1 MRAVIVP
8 NGWWGP
14 LLGLVLIA
22 AAVLLVV
29 WWRQQSY
36 RWPLILAGAVAA
48 ALALSWWSG
57 EVFDVADYRAGCDGL
72 CSGFRGAPVPTYSG
86 AAAGGVFLPGGFLL
100 NSLVYLVLI
109 LGWAALLHALVSGAQ
124 GGSRG
129 SAFAVVLIAL
139 MLTVGPLLL
148 SPLFLPPPEAR
159 ARSDPQRIAINA
171 RREVYLYD
179 QLAPLPV
186 LRVGLEDVR
195 PRPDNQPGMRVCL
208 SAYTFF
214 YMPVGHLY
222 LDMTP
227 EGVHSNGGGMLPRPA
242 SCWE

>member
-1 MRAVIVP
+1 MRAVIAP
-8 NGWWGP
+8 HGWWG
-14 LLGLVLIA
+14 LVLGAVLSA

-36 RWPLILAGAVAA
+36 RWPLVLVASLAA
-48 ALALSWWSG
+48 ALALSVWSG
-57 EVFDVADYRAGCDGL
+57 VAFDVADYRAGCDGL
-72 CSGFRGAPVPTYSG
+72 CPGFRGAPIPTYGSAASG
-86 AAAGGVFLPGGFLL
+86 GAFLPGGFLL

-109 LGWAALLHALVSGAQ
+109 LGWAALLRALASGAQ

-129 SAFAVVLIAL
+129 NALAVVLIV
-139 MLTVGPLLL
+139 LTLIVGPLLL

-159 ARSDPQRIAINA
+159 ARSDLRRVAINA

-179 QLAPLPV
+179 QLASLPV

-195 PRPDNQPGMRVCL
+195 PRPDHRPGMRVCL

-214 YMPVGHLY
+214 YVPVGHLY

-227 EGVHSNGGGMLPRPA
+227 EGVHSDGGGMLPRPA

>member
-1 MRAVIVP
+1 MRTVIP
-8 NGWWGP
+8 TNGWVAP
-14 LLGLVLIA
+14 VLGLVLVV

-36 RWPLILAGAVAA
+36 RWPLVLVGSLAA
-48 ALALSWWSG
+48 ALALSVWSG
-57 EVFDVADYRAGCDGL
+57 VAFDVADYRAGCDGL
-72 CSGFRGAPVPTYSG
+72 CPGFRGAPIPIYGG
-86 AAAGGVFLPGGFLL
+86 AAAGGLFQPGGFLL

-109 LGWAALLHALVSGAQ
+109 LGWAALLRALVSGTQ

-129 SAFAVVLIAL
+129 SALAVVLIIL
-139 MLTVGPLLL
+139 MLIVGPLLL

-159 ARSDPQRIAINA
+159 ARSDLRRIAINA

-195 PRPDNQPGMRVCL
+195 PRPDHQPGMRVCL

-214 YMPVGHLY
+214 YVPVGHLY

-227 EGVHSNGGGMLPRPA
+227 EGVHSNSGGMLPRSA

>member
-1 MRAVIVP
+1 MRAVISI
-8 NGWWGP
+8 NGWIAP
-14 LLGLVLIA
+14 VLGLVLVVV
-22 AAVLLVV
+22 AVLLIV

-48 ALALSWWSG
+48 ALALCWWSG
-57 EVFDVADYRAGCDGL
+57 VAFDVADYRAGCDGL
-72 CSGFRGAPVPTYSG
+72 CLGFRGAPIPIRRG
-86 AAAGGVFLPGGFLL
+86 AAAGDAFLLGGFLL

-109 LGWAALLHALVSGAQ
+109 LGWTALLHALLNGAQ

-129 SAFAVVLIAL
+129 SALIVALIAL
-139 MLTVGPLLL
+139 LLIVGPLLL
-148 SPLFLPPPEAR
+148 SPLFLPPPEAHVR
-159 ARSDPQRIAINA
+159 GDPQRVAINA

-179 QLAPLPV
+179 QLAALPV

-195 PRPDNQPGMRVCL
+195 PRPDGQPGMRVCL

-214 YMPVGHLY
+214 YVPVGHLY

-227 EGVHSNGGGMLPRPA
+227 EGVHSNDGGVLPRAA

>member
-36 RWPLILAGAVAA
+36 RWPMILAGAVAA

-57 EVFDVADYRAGCDGL
+57 VAFNVADYRAGCDGL
-72 CSGFRGAPVPTYSG
+72 CSGFRGAPIPTYGG

-100 NSLVYLVLI
+100 NSLVYLVLV

-129 SAFAVVLIAL
+129 SVLAAVLIAL
-139 MLTVGPLLL
+139 TLIVGPLLL

-171 RREVYLYD
+171 AARCICTTNWRR
-179 QLAPLPV
+179 
-186 LRVGLEDVR
+186 
-195 PRPDNQPGMRVCL
+195 
-208 SAYTFF
+208 S
-214 YMPVGHLY
+214 
-222 LDMTP
+222 
-227 EGVHSNGGGMLPRPA
+227 RPA
-242 SCWE
+242 RGSGRRATPP

>member
-1 MRAVIVP
+1 VIAP
-8 NGWWGP
+8 AGWWEP
-14 LLGLVLIA
+14 VLGLALIT

-36 RWPLILAGAVAA
+36 RWPLILAGALAA

-57 EVFDVADYRAGCDGL
+57 MAFDVADYRAGCDGL
-72 CSGFRGAPVPTYSG
+72 CPGFRGAPIPIGSG
-86 AAAGGVFLPGGFLL
+86 VAAGGAFLPGGFLL
-100 NSLVYLVLI
+100 NSLVYLVLF
-109 LGWAALLHALVSGAQ
+109 LGWAALLRALLLGVQ
-124 GGSRG
+124 GNSRG
-129 SAFAVVLIAL
+129 SAFIVVLITL
-139 MLTVGPLLL
+139 MLIVGPLLF
-148 SPLFLPPPEAR
+148 SPLFLPPPEAHVR
-159 ARSDPQRIAINA
+159 GDPQRVAINA

-195 PRPDNQPGMRVCL
+195 PRPDHQPGMRVCL
-208 SAYTFF
+208 STYTFF

-227 EGVHSNGGGMLPRPA
+227 EGVHSNGGGVLPRPA

>member
-1 MRAVIVP
+1 V
-8 NGWWGP
+8 
-14 LLGLVLIA
+14 LGLVLIA

-36 RWPLILAGAVAA
+36 RWPLVLAGAVVA

-57 EVFDVADYRAGCDGL
+57 VAFNVADYRAGCDGL
-72 CSGFRGAPVPTYSG
+72 CPGFRGAPIPVYG
-86 AAAGGVFLPGGFLL
+86 GVAAGGAFLPGGFFL

-109 LGWAALLHALVSGAQ
+109 LGWVALLRALVNGGQ
-124 GGSRG
+124 GGSRNNALIVTG
-129 SAFAVVLIAL
+129 FALLLAAS
-139 MLTVGPLLL
+139 PLLL
-148 SPLFLPPPEAR
+148 APLFLPPPEAHVR
-159 ARSDPQRIAINA
+159 GDPQRIAINA
-171 RREVYLYD
+171 RREVYLYN
-179 QLAPLPV
+179 QLASLPV

-195 PRPDNQPGMRVCL
+195 PRPDHQPGMRVCL

-214 YMPVGHLY
+214 YLPVGHLY

-227 EGVHSNGGGMLPRPA
+227 EGVHSNGGGILPRLA

>member
-1 MRAVIVP
+1 MRAVIAP
-8 NGWWGP
+8 QGWWG
-14 LLGLVLIA
+14 LVLGVVLSA

-36 RWPLILAGAVAA
+36 RWPLVLVGSLAA
-48 ALALSWWSG
+48 ALALSMWSG
-57 EVFDVADYRAGCDGL
+57 VAFDVADYRAGCDGL
-72 CSGFRGAPVPTYSG
+72 CAGFRGAPIPTYSG
-86 AAAGGVFLPGGFLL
+86 AAAGGAFQPGGFLL

-109 LGWAALLHALVSGAQ
+109 LGWAALLRALLSGAQ
-124 GGSRG
+124 RDSRG
-129 SAFAVVLIAL
+129 SALAVALITLMLIA
-139 MLTVGPLLL
+139 VPLLL

-159 ARSDPQRIAINA
+159 ARNDPQRIAINA

-195 PRPDNQPGMRVCL
+195 PRPDGQPGMRVCL
-208 SAYTFF
+208 SAYTFL
-214 YMPVGHLY
+214 YVPVGHLY

-227 EGVHSNGGGMLPRPA
+227 EGVHSNSGGMLPRSA

>member
-1 MRAVIVP
+1 MRAVIAP
-8 NGWWGP
+8 QGGW
-14 LLGLVLIA
+14 GLVLGVVLSA

-36 RWPLILAGAVAA
+36 RWPLVLVAALAA
-48 ALALSWWSG
+48 ALALNVWSG
-57 EVFDVADYRAGCDGL
+57 VAFDVADYRAGCDGL
-72 CSGFRGAPVPTYSG
+72 CPGFRGAPIPIYGG

-109 LGWAALLHALVSGAQ
+109 LGWAALLRALLSGTQ
-124 GGSRG
+124 NNSRG
-129 SAFAVVLIAL
+129 SVLAVALIVLAL
-139 MLTVGPLLL
+139 IVGPLLL

-159 ARSDPQRIAINA
+159 ARSDLRRIAINA

-179 QLAPLPV
+179 QLASLPV

-195 PRPDNQPGMRVCL
+195 PRPDHQPGMRVCL
-208 SAYTFF
+208 SAYTLF
-214 YMPVGHLY
+214 YVPVGHLY

-227 EGVHSNGGGMLPRPA
+227 EGVHSDGGGMLPRSA

>member
-1 MRAVIVP
+1 MRAVIAAQ
-8 NGWWGP
+8 GW
-14 LLGLVLIA
+14 LGLVLGLVLSA
-22 AAVLLVV
+22 AAVLLVI

-36 RWPLILAGAVAA
+36 RWPLILVVAVVA

-57 EVFDVADYRAGCDGL
+57 EAFAVADYRAGCDGL
-72 CSGFRGAPVPTYSG
+72 CPGFRGAPISIRSG
-86 AAAGGVFLPGGFLL
+86 AAAGDAFLLSGFLL

-109 LGWAALLHALVSGAQ
+109 LGWAAILRALLSGSSGHTRRNTLAVALV
-124 GGSRG
+124 
-129 SAFAVVLIAL
+129 AL
-139 MLTVGPLLL
+139 MLAVGPLLL
-148 SPLFLPPPEAR
+148 SPLFLPPPEAHVR
-159 ARSDPQRIAINA
+159 GDPQRIAINA

-179 QLAPLPV
+179 QLAPLPI

-195 PRPDNQPGMRVCL
+195 PRSDNQPGMRVCL

-227 EGVHSNGGGMLPRPA
+227 EGVHSSGGGVLPRSA

>member
-8 NGWWGP
+8 NSWWEP
-14 LLGLVLIA
+14 VLGLVLVV

-36 RWPLILAGAVAA
+36 RWPLILAGALAA

-57 EVFDVADYRAGCDGL
+57 VAFDVADYRAGCDGL
-72 CSGFRGAPVPTYSG
+72 CPGFRGAPIPIRSG
-86 AAAGGVFLPGGFLL
+86 AAAGGAFLPGGFLL
-100 NSLVYLVLI
+100 NNLVYFVL
-109 LGWAALLHALVSGAQ
+109 LLAWAALLRALLIGIQ
-124 GGSRG
+124 GGSRRN
-129 SAFAVVLIAL
+129 ALVAVLIASL
-139 MLTVGPLLL
+139 LIVGPLLL

-159 ARSDPQRIAINA
+159 ARSDLRRIAINA

-179 QLAPLPV
+179 RLASLPV

-195 PRPDNQPGMRVCL
+195 PRPDSQPGMRVCL
-208 SAYTFF
+208 RAYTFF
-214 YMPVGHLY
+214 YVPVGHLY

-227 EGVHSNGGGMLPRPA
+227 EGVHSNGGGVLPRSA

>member
-1 MRAVIVP
+1 M
-8 NGWWGP
+8 
-14 LLGLVLIA
+14 LGLVLVVV
-22 AAVLLVV
+22 AVLLVV

-36 RWPLILAGAVAA
+36 RWPLILVGAVVA
-48 ALALSWWSG
+48 ALALCWWSG
-57 EVFDVADYRAGCDGL
+57 MAFDVADYRAGCDGL
-72 CSGFRGAPVPTYSG
+72 CPGFRGAPIPIRRG
-86 AAAGGVFLPGGFLL
+86 AAAGDAFLPGGFLL

-109 LGWAALLHALVSGAQ
+109 LGWAALLRALLYGAQ

-129 SAFAVVLIAL
+129 SAFMVALIAL
-139 MLTVGPLLL
+139 LLIVGPLLL
-148 SPLFLPPPEAR
+148 SPLFLPPPEAHVR
-159 ARSDPQRIAINA
+159 GDPQRVAINA

-179 QLAPLPV
+179 QLAALPV

-195 PRPDNQPGMRVCL
+195 PRPDRQPGMRVCL

-214 YMPVGHLY
+214 YVPVGHLY

-227 EGVHSNGGGMLPRPA
+227 EGVHSNDGGVLPRAA